1 MTPAARDEAVE
12 TIRQRIDIVELVS
25 RYVKLKKVGSN
36 YVGLCP
42 FHAEKTPSFSVSP
55 RKGFFHC
62 FGCKTSGDVFSF
74 LMKIEGKD
82 FPEVLQ
88 ELADRTGVELPKRRP
103 TDIRSRE
110 ESRRH
115 LEINEAAAVY
125 YERTLWDPSAGQKAR
140 DYLGRRGMPEELI
153 RKFRLGCAP
162 GGWQGLCDHLS
173 RENAS
178 REEAAA
184 LGLLGK
190 GSRGFYDIFRDRL
203 VFPILGLDGRVR
215 GFGARTLDPKEEGP
229 KYINSRQSRVFDK
242 SEILYGLQQ
251 ARAAI
256 QGSGAAVLVEGY
268 FDVLTPV
275 AAGVEKVIATCGT
288 ALTDGHAR
296 ILRRFTEKAVT
307 VFDAD
312 AAGLAASYRSAR
324 IMLEQDLSPYMVMLP
339 AGEDP
344 DSFVRNQG
352 GEAFQSL
359 IEGAR
364 PTMEVLAE
372 SSRKEAGSD
381 VEARTR
387 ALKKLVPLLAACRG
401 SLRLGS
407 YVHMLADRF
416 SVGEDYIRRAVD
428 ETRRKEGGR
437 RSDGVAAGVAR
448 VAGPVTARPEEET
461 LVVLLH
467 LFPHLS
473 NQVEAAGLLEHIGAE
488 PLREIVRR
496 MIGAG
501 SQGADRTLL
510 TGIEDQELK
519 NRLIGMSIK
528 DDVYPEDKAEYLL
541 QECVVKI
548 RRRHLK
554 TEQRRLTE
562 GIQQAEREGKLQEI
576 QRLQRDK
583 IRLDRELRALE
594 AAS

>member
-1 MTPAARDEAVE
+1 LTPAARDEAVE

-36 YVGLCP
+36 YTGLCP
-42 FHAEKTPSFSVSP
+42 FHAEKAPSFTVSP

-62 FGCKTSGDVFSF
+62 FGCKASGDVFSF

-88 ELADRTGVELPKRRP
+88 ELADRAGVELPKRRP
-103 TDIRSRE
+103 TDIRKRE
-110 ESRRH
+110 EGRRQI
-115 LEINEAAAVY
+115 EINQKAADY
-125 YERTLWDPSAGQKAR
+125 YHRQLADPGGGKRAR
-140 DYLGRRGMPEELI
+140 DYLARRGLEDEFI
-153 RKFRLGCAP
+153 RRFQLGYAP
-162 GGWQGLCDHLS
+162 AGWQGLCDHLQ
-173 RENAS
+173 REKVPL
-178 REEAAA
+178 EDAAA

-203 VFPILGLDGRVR
+203 IFPILGLDGKVR
-215 GFGARTLDPKEEGP
+215 GFGARILDPQEEGP

-256 QGSGAAVLVEGY
+256 QSGGEAVLVEGY
-268 FDVLTPV
+268 FDVLTPA

-288 ALTDGHAR
+288 ALTENHAR
-296 ILRRFTEKAVT
+296 VLRRFCEKVIT

-324 IMLEQDLSPYMVMLP
+324 VLLEQDLSPYMVTLP

-344 DSFVRNQG
+344 DSFVRDRG
-352 GEAFQSL
+352 GEAFQRL
-359 IEGAR
+359 IEAAR

-372 SSRKEAGSD
+372 SAYREAGGD
-381 VEARTR
+381 IEARTR
-387 ALKKLVPLLAACRG
+387 ALKKLLPLLAACRDK
-401 SLRLGS
+401 LRLGN
-407 YVHMLADRF
+407 YTHMLADRF
-416 SVGEDYIRRAVD
+416 SVGEDYIRQALNQARRREGDRRPGGTDGKARAA
-428 ETRRKEGGR
+428 EP
-437 RSDGVAAGVAR
+437 AAFH
-448 VAGPVTARPEEET
+448 PDEET

-473 NQVEAAGLLEHIGAE
+473 SRAAENEIVEQIDAE
-488 PLREIVRR
+488 PLRELVRQ
-496 MIGAG
+496 MIDAG
-501 SQGADRTLL
+501 PGGADRSWFDGL
-510 TGIEDQELK
+510 EDQEMK
-519 NRLIGMSIK
+519 NRLIGMSMI
-528 DDVYPEDKAEYLL
+528 DDAYPEDKAEYLL
-541 QECVVKI
+541 QECVIKI

-562 GIQQAEREGKLQEI
+562 GIQQAEREGNQQEI
-576 QRLQRDK
+576 QKLQKDK
-583 IRLDRELRALE
+583 IQLDRELRALE

>member
-36 YVGLCP
+36 YSGLCP
-42 FHAEKTPSFSVSP
+42 FHAEKAPSFSVSP

-62 FGCKTSGDVFSF
+62 FGCKASGDVFSF

-88 ELADRTGVELPKRRP
+88 ELADRAGVELPKRRP
-103 TDIRSRE
+103 ADIRGRE
-110 ESRRH
+110 EGRRQI
-115 LEINEAAAVY
+115 EINQTAADY
-125 YERTLWDPSAGQKAR
+125 YHRQLLDPGAGKRAR
-140 DYLGRRGMPEELI
+140 DYLERRG
-153 RKFRLGCAP
+153 LGEDFVRRFQLGYAP
-162 GGWQGLCDHLS
+162 GGWQGLCDHLQHEKVS
-173 RENAS
+173 LED
-178 REEAAA
+178 AAA
-184 LGLLGK
+184 LGLVGK
-190 GSRGFYDIFRDRL
+190 GSRGFYDTYRDRL
-203 VFPILGLDGRVR
+203 IFPIVGLDGKVR
-215 GFGARTLDPKEEGP
+215 GFGARVLDPKEEGP

-256 QGSGAAVLVEGY
+256 QSGGEAVLVEGY
-268 FDVLTPV
+268 FDVLTPA

-288 ALTDGHAR
+288 ALTENHSR
-296 ILRRFTEKAVT
+296 VLRRFCEKVIT

-324 IMLEQDLSPYMVMLP
+324 VMLEQDLSPYMVTLP

-344 DSFVRNQG
+344 DSFVRDQG
-352 GEAFQSL
+352 GEAFQRL

-364 PTMEVLAE
+364 PTIEVLAE
-372 SSRKEAGSD
+372 SAYREAGSD

-387 ALKKLVPLLAACRG
+387 ALKKLLPLLAACRDK
-401 SLRLGS
+401 LRLGN
-407 YVHMLADRF
+407 YTHMLADRF
-416 SVGEDYIRRAVD
+416 TVGEDYIRQALNQA
-428 ETRRKEGGR
+428 RRREGDR
-437 RSDGVAAGVAR
+437 RPSGAAGTFQA
-448 VAGPVTARPEEET
+448 AGPAASHPDEET

-467 LFPHLS
+467 LFPSLS
-473 NQVEAAGLLEHIGAE
+473 SRAAETEVIEQIDAE
-488 PLREIVRR
+488 PLRELVRQ
-496 MIGAG
+496 MIDAGPDGAERSWFDG
-501 SQGADRTLL
+501 L
-510 TGIEDQELK
+510 EDQELK
-519 NRLIGMSIK
+519 NRLIGMSIT
-528 DDVYPEDKAEYLL
+528 DDAYPEDKAEYLL

-562 GIQQAEREGKLQEI
+562 GIQQAEREGNQQEI
-576 QRLQRDK
+576 QKLQKDK
-583 IRLDRELRALE
+583 IQLDRELRALE